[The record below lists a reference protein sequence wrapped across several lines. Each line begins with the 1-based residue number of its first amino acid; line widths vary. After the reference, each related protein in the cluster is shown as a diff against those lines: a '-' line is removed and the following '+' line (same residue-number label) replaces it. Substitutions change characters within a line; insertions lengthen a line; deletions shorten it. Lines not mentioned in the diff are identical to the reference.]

1 MSMYVLIEAVLN
13 SYMSLDMLIKQ
24 NRPVM
29 DTLVKRGRGR
39 PKKGEIVEKKKPGT
53 LGRPKGEASVI
64 AEYRARMLASPKSK
78 LVLDKIYEAA
88 LDDEHKNQSAAWKL
102 LMERLLP
109 ISHFEKDKDGGGR
122 PSVSITITGVGG
134 ETTIVGEASD
144 VDDVTYRELDNG

>member
-1 MSMYVLIEAVLN
+1 MTEE
-13 SYMSLDMLIKQ
+13 IK
-24 NRPVM
+24 R
-29 DTLVKRGRGR
+29 RGRGR
-39 PKKGEIVEKKKPGT
+39 PRKGEIVEKKKPGT

-78 LVLDKIYEAA
+78 LVLEKIYDAA

-122 PSVSITITGVGG
+122 PAVSITITGVGG
-134 ETTIVGEASD
+134 ETTIIGES
-144 VDDVTYRELDNG
+144 VEEDVTDVSYRE